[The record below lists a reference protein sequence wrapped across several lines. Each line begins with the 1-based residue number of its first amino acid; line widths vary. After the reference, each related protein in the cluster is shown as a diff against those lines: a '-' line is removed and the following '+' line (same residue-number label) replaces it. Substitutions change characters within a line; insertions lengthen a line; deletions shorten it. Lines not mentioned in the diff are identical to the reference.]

1 MFCGFLKRMWFLL
14 LLGEIV
20 LQMLIR
26 FSWLLLSL
34 NYIYLLFS
42 YLAALLME
50 GILKST
56 IKLDLST
63 SAFSSLSFYMT
74 YFAELYL
81 VCLFGTDIS
90 SWLTDSFVFM

>member
-1 MFCGFLKRMWFLL
+1 MVSTITG
-14 LLGEIV
+14 GIV

-42 YLAALLME
+42 YLVALLIE
-50 GILKST
+50 GGLKST

-63 SAFSSLSFYMT
+63 SVFSSLNFYMT

-81 VCLFGTDIS
+81 VCIFGTDIS
-90 SWLTDSFVFM
+90 SWLIDSFIFM

>member
-1 MFCGFLKRMWFLL
+1 
-14 LLGEIV
+14 
-20 LQMLIR
+20 MLIR

-50 GILKST
+50 GVLKST

-74 YFAELYL
+74 NFAELYL

>member
-1 MFCGFLKRMWFLL
+1 MVSTITG
-14 LLGEIV
+14 GIV

-42 YLAALLME
+42 YLVALLIE
-50 GILKST
+50 GGLKST

-63 SAFSSLSFYMT
+63 SVFSSLNFYMT

-81 VCLFGTDIS
+81 VCVFGTDIS
-90 SWLTDSFVFM
+90 SWLIDSFIFM

>member
-1 MFCGFLKRMWFLL
+1 VVSTITG
-14 LLGEIV
+14 GIV

-42 YLAALLME
+42 YLVALLME
-50 GILKST
+50 GGLKST

-63 SAFSSLSFYMT
+63 SVFSSQFLHD
-74 YFAELYL
+74 
-81 VCLFGTDIS
+81 LFCRT
-90 SWLTDSFVFM
+90 VFGVYIWD

>member
-1 MFCGFLKRMWFLL
+1 MVSTITG
-14 LLGEIV
+14 GIV

-42 YLAALLME
+42 YLVALLME
-50 GILKST
+50 GGLKST

-63 SAFSSLSFYMT
+63 SVFSSLNFYMT

-81 VCLFGTDIS
+81 VCIFGTDIS
-90 SWLTDSFVFM
+90 SWLIDCFIYM

>member
-1 MFCGFLKRMWFLL
+1 MVSTITG
-14 LLGEIV
+14 GIV

-42 YLAALLME
+42 YLVALLIE
-50 GILKST
+50 GGLKST

-63 SAFSSLSFYMT
+63 SVFSSLNFYMT

-81 VCLFGTDIS
+81 VCVFGTDIS
-90 SWLTDSFVFM
+90 SWLIDP